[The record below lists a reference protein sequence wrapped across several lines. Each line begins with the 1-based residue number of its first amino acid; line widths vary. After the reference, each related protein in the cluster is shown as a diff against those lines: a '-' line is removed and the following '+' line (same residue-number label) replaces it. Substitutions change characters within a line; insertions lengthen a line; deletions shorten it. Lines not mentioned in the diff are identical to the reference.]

1 MYSEEYDTYVEDNL
15 FTGFL
20 KDYEGGRYTFVAL
33 LPKEGVTVT
42 EVAESL
48 SGESVNGLVNSR
60 WGGTVLTGLPKF
72 QTEFDTEMSDVLKTM
87 GMTDAFDSNK
97 ADFSSLATYSGGY
110 IFLNR
115 VIHKTFISVGEQGT
129 RAGAATVIEAA
140 AEAAMEPEEI
150 KEVILNRPFL
160 YMIWDME
167 AKMPVFMGTF
177 MDAQAPGTS
186 VPEDTQEI
194 VYSPAE
200 DPCQMEG

>member
-1 MYSEEYDTYVEDNL
+1 M
-15 FTGFL
+15 
-20 KDYEGGRYTFVAL
+20 AL
-33 LPKEGVTVT
+33 LPKEGVTVA

-48 SGESVNGLVNSR
+48 SGETMNDMITSR
-60 WGGTVLTGLPKF
+60 WGGTVLPGLPKF
-72 QTEFDTEMSDVLKTM
+72 QTECATEMSDVLKAM
-87 GMTDAFDSNK
+87 GMTDAFDPYK
-97 ADFSSLATYSGGY
+97 ADFSSLATYSGGN

-140 AEAAMEPEEI
+140 AEAAAPEEV

-167 AKMPVFMGTF
+167 AKIPVFMGTF

-186 VPEDTQEI
+186 VPDDAQEI
-194 VYSPAE
+194 CYSPAE
-200 DPCQMEG
+200 DPCMIEG